1 MVEFDAVDGAQI
13 RAVAVTTDLKANHA
27 QQTCARVC
35 RVLRSRDREE
45 VWGDRS
51 SGEDH
56 SRV

>member
-13 RAVAVTTDLKANHA
+13 RAVATDLKANHA

-45 VWGDRS
+45 VWGGRS